1 MSQVF
6 RNLILVLEKEG
17 FMTNKHVLKSE
28 KKDVIKDETK
38 EKIIHKHHYLGLRS
52 GFSFTHHSHGR
63 VNNHSI
69 GFNHEP
75 GTL

>member
-1 MSQVF
+1 
-6 RNLILVLEKEG
+6 
-17 FMTNKHVLKSE
+17 MTKKHVLKSK
-28 KKDVIKDETK
+28 KKDVIKDEPK
-38 EKIIHKHHYLGLRS
+38 EKIIRKHHYSGLRS